1 LRRDS
6 TNLRE
11 AAPAYDFQKRSS
23 VNAITLTNWDNVEG
37 IADIEFQS
45 MRAYVA

>member
-6 TNLRE
+6 TDLQE
-11 AAPAYDFQKRSS
+11 AAPAYDFQKRLS
-23 VNAITLTNWDNVEG
+23 VNAITLTSRDNVEG
-37 IADIEFQS
+37 IAGIEFQS